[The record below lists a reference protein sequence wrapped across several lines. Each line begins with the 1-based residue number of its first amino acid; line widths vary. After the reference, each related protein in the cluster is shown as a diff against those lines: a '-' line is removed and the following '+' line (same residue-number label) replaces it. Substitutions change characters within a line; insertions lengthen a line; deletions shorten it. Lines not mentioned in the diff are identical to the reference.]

1 MERRHWHGER
11 PSFFNWPVVFDCI
24 RVLTTYLRSFN
35 CCVSCTGGDLIS
47 FSVKLEVVNKSFHG
61 FLRQKKHGTVTTIV
75 FIYWG
80 IQWMQ
85 TREVFTG
92 PPLYSLSPQPPSLD
106 PTPPPPPQPPGL
118 HPLDFP
124 VDATDAGGPG
134 PLL

>member
-61 FLRQKKHGTVTTIV
+61 FLRQKNTEQLLPS
-75 FIYWG
+75 FSS
-80 IQWMQ
+80 
-85 TREVFTG
+85 TG
-92 PPLYSLSPQPPSLD
+92 ESSGCRLGRFLLAPPLFTLPPTSEFGSP
-106 PTPPPPPQPPGL
+106 PPPPPQPPGL